1 MFKET
6 NRNCEINKI
15 MKQSAVEWLYNSLLI
30 NPISDGD
37 IAYNEAVFENAK
49 VIDARQK
56 GYSEEEVI
64 QFGKFLTE
72 FNNLDNEIECA
83 IKKLLEQ
90 FKNK

>member
-1 MFKET
+1 MFK
-6 NRNCEINKI
+6 INN
-15 MKQSAVEWLYNSLLI
+15 MTAVEWLYNNLLL
-30 NPISDGD
+30 NPISNED

-49 VIDARQK
+49 VIDAQQQ

-64 QFGKFLTE
+64 EFGKFLTE

>member
-1 MFKET
+1 
-6 NRNCEINKI
+6 
-15 MKQSAVEWLYNSLLI
+15 MKQTAVEWLWEKIDNTIPYQNNETAKKFNELL
-30 NPISDGD
+30 
-37 IAYNEAVFENAK
+37 EQAK
-49 VIDARQK
+49 EMEKQQK

-64 QFGKFLTE
+64 EFGKFLTE

>member
-1 MFKET
+1 MRVFLNT
-6 NRNCEINKI
+6 
-15 MKQSAVEWLYNSLLI
+15 
-30 NPISDGD
+30 ISNED
-37 IAYNEAVFENAK
+37 IEYNEAVFENAK
-49 VIDARQK
+49 EMFEKQQK
-56 GYSEEEVI
+56 GYSEEDVI

>member
-1 MFKET
+1 MLKPVGT
-6 NRNCEINKI
+6 
-15 MKQSAVEWLYNSLLI
+15 KQTAVEWLYNNLLL
-30 NPISDGD
+30 NPISNED

-49 VIDARQK
+49 VIDAQQQ

-64 QFGKFLTE
+64 EFGKFLTE

>member
-1 MFKET
+1 
-6 NRNCEINKI
+6 
-15 MKQSAVEWLYNSLLI
+15 MKQTAVEWLYNNLLL
-30 NPISDGD
+30 NPISNED